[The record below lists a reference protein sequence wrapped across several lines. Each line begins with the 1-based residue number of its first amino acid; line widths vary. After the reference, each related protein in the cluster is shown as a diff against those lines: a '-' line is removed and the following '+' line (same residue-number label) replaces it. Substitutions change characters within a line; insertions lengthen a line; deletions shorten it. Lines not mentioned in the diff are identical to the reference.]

1 MIRDKR
7 VCPFVHVSAGHPV
20 KCGILI
26 LNEHYCTTIVITVL
40 TEETHLVLLRNHTT
54 TAKK

>member
-1 MIRDKR
+1 MVRDKR
-7 VCPFVHVSAGHPV
+7 VCPFVHVLAGHPV

-26 LNEHYCTTIVITVL
+26 LNKHYYTT
-40 TEETHLVLLRNHTT
+40 TEETHLVLLRKHTT